1 MSKRKTIY
9 RIIKIEGSE
18 EAVDNQLFHSITNNV
33 RVDFP
38 WDLTVSIKDRNDDP
52 CEAGFFDSCKSTQ
65 GFQTEEQ
72 RTNKSPWGDDD
83 E

>member
-9 RIIKIEGSE
+9 RIIKIEGDE
-18 EAVDNQLFHSITNNV
+18 EAVDNQLFHSITNDIKVN
-33 RVDFP
+33 FP

-52 CEAGFFDSCKSTQ
+52 CESGFFDSCQPTN
-65 GFQTEEQ
+65 GFQTQKQ
-72 RTNKSPWGDDD
+72 RSEKSPWGDDD